1 MRKVTTMNRQLQIAA
16 LGAAAL
22 VLGGG
27 GFVAGMTVG
36 PALGGTGT
44 TPPAASAPDAA
55 GAQARRAAI
64 AGQIAGGA
72 GGQVSGRVISV
83 ADGSITVEMRQP
95 GGEPTRSVIALVG
108 TSTRIVKTVETE
120 IKLADIKVG
129 DQVLVVG
136 QADQGTGTVSANAI
150 VVGVN
155 ALQQLL
161 GGQGGPGASPGV
173 RRIAPGASPSPR
185 P

>member
-1 MRKVTTMNRQLQIAA
+1 MNRQIQIAA

-36 PALGGTGT
+36 PALSGA
-44 TPPAASAPDAA
+44 PATATASPDAA

-64 AGQIAGGA
+64 AGQLGGGAGGAA

-83 ADGSITVEMRQP
+83 GDGSITVETRQP
-95 GGEPTRSVIALVG
+95 GGDTTRSVIALVG
-108 TSTRIVKTVETE
+108 ASTRIVKTVETE
-120 IKLADIKVG
+120 IKLADIKAG

-136 QADQGTGTVSANAI
+136 QADQATGTVSANAV

-155 ALQQLL
+155 ALQQFF
-161 GGQGGPGASPGV
+161 GQGGAPGTRPGAGV
-173 RRIAPGASPSPR
+173 RGASPSPSPR
-185 P
+185 